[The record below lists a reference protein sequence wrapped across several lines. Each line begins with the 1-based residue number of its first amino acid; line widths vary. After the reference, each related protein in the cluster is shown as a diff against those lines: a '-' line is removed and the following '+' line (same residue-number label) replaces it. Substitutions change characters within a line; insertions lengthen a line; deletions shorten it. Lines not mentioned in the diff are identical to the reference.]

1 MNPTAFAELTEWLMR
16 AGLDGI
22 SEPELLEGFCQR
34 AVNAGLPLSE
44 VNVIIDTLHPVYEG
58 RVFRWRR
65 DDPEVPAIIEYGRSG
80 PGGEEDE
87 RWTQSTFYH
96 LVQTGETHL
105 RRRLSPDDE
114 AEFPVL
120 AELAA
125 RGQTDYVALIH
136 RFAADGI
143 IGEMDCIYSSW
154 LTDGADGFSDDSLSG
169 MKVLILPLAV
179 AMKSASLAR
188 ITRTLVETYLGRNTG
203 GRVLAGNIARGVT
216 EKIKAVL
223 WFSDLRG
230 FTRITETAEPTAVIP
245 FLNSYS
251 DAVISS
257 IHEAGGEV
265 LKLIGDG
272 TLAIFDAADPARGC
286 AMALAAEKAL
296 RARLPALA
304 AEHEATGLPVTSP
317 YIGLHIGEVFYGN
330 VGSRDRLDFTVVGP
344 AVNEASRVAVM
355 CRSAER
361 DLLMSEAFCAA
372 ASDED
377 RRRFVSVGRYALR
390 GVERPQELFTVDPE
404 L

>member
-1 MNPTAFAELTEWLMR
+1 MDPTATANLTDWLVR
-16 AGLDGI
+16 AGLDGM
-22 SEPELLEGFCQR
+22 SEPDLLEGFCSR
-34 AVNAGLPLSE
+34 VLGAGVPLAE
-44 VNVIIDTLHPVYEG
+44 VNVIIDTLHPIYEG

-65 DDPEVPAIIEYGRSG
+65 DQSDIPAVFEYGRSG
-80 PGGEEDE
+80 EAGSVDE
-87 RWTQSTFYH
+87 NWRQSPFFH
-96 LVQTGETHL
+96 LLQTGEATL
-105 RRRLSPDDE
+105 RRRLGSGDL
-114 AEFPVL
+114 EFPVHRDL
-120 AELAA
+120 IE
-125 RGQTDYVALIH
+125 RGQTDYLALIH
-136 RFAADGI
+136 RFAADGTF
-143 IGEMDCIYSSW
+143 GEMDCIYSSW
-154 LTDGADGFSDDSLSG
+154 STDAPDGFPDDTLHGLKRLVPSLA
-169 MKVLILPLAV
+169 I
-179 AMKSASLAR
+179 AMKCASLAR

-216 EKIKAVL
+216 EKINAVL

-296 RARLPALA
+296 RARLPALE
-304 AEHEATGLPVTSP
+304 AEHRETALPVTTP

-344 AVNEASRVAVM
+344 AVNETSRVAAM

-390 GVERPQELFTVDPE
+390 GVERPQELFTVDPDA
-404 L
+404 